1 MTCNPILHDTFVRLH
16 HILLCVLLGICYAG
30 SFGFTMHFSV
40 IGATV
45 DAVACMGLFFGE
57 AVMLWS
63 IFTYSRFEVLEQYQ
77 SLVIHAIYAIAAA
90 ALMLV
95 GEYLVTTVLS
105 PSDTPSFLTS
115 LPARAFVMLIMY
127 TSYQRYYTNNK
138 MEEDNAEPADIPET
152 EKDEPQAEPVEVM
165 ERITVKVGTKIK
177 VIPVDDIICLK
188 AEDDYVSVITAEGH
202 WLKSERLKDYDMSL
216 PTDKFARVHRSYI
229 VNISKISKIERYGQK
244 QMLSL
249 SNGEQIR
256 ISMTGYKVLRE
267 KLNL

>member
-1 MTCNPILHDTFVRLH
+1 MD
-16 HILLCVLLGICYAG
+16 
-30 SFGFTMHFSV
+30 
-40 IGATV
+40 
-45 DAVACMGLFFGE
+45 
-57 AVMLWS
+57 
-63 IFTYSRFEVLEQYQ
+63 
-77 SLVIHAIYAIAAA
+77 
-90 ALMLV
+90 
-95 GEYLVTTVLS
+95 
-105 PSDTPSFLTS
+105 
-115 LPARAFVMLIMY
+115 
-127 TSYQRYYTNNK
+127 
-138 MEEDNAEPADIPET
+138 EDNSEPADISET

>member
-30 SFGFTMHFSV
+30 SFGFTMHSSV

-45 DAVACMGLFFGE
+45 DAIACMGLFFGE

-77 SLVIHAIYAIAAA
+77 SLAIHAIYAIAAT

-105 PSDTPSFLTS
+105 PSDTSSFLTS
-115 LPARAFVMLIMY
+115 LPARAFVLLIMY

-138 MEEDNAEPADIPET
+138 MDEDNSEPADILET
-152 EKDEPQAEPVEVM
+152 EKDEPQAEPVEIM

-177 VIPVDDIICLK
+177 VIPVDDIIYLK

-202 WLKSERLKDYDMSL
+202 WLKIERLKDYDIFL

-229 VNISKISKIERYGQK
+229 VNISKISKIERYGQR